1 MSNVISCVA
10 EIFLSMAW
18 LGDVFGYALAVEY
31 LLVVR

>member
-1 MSNVISCVA
+1 MSNVISVA
-10 EIFLSMAW
+10 EIFLTMAW